1 MIVTSLN
8 VLARLDV
15 IDCRIVLYHVCDR
28 EPSLT
33 TIRQPRGDLGAAG
46 AERCLI
52 PFGGEP
58 CATESPIVPH
68 GELLARDITGPAQ
81 QSNANDGEFQS
92 AGLEVRQG
100 SARKSKEP
108 RIDRVSPI
116 KLGTKP
122 MVGAAVGG
130 CTLAALIV
138 RRLARQAVAVPQ
150 SV

>member
-33 TIRQPRGDLGAAG
+33 TIRQPRRGRALLASL
-46 AERCLI
+46 R
-52 PFGGEP
+52 GEP
-58 CATESPIVPH
+58 CATENPIVLH
-68 GELLARDITGPAQ
+68 GELLARDSTGPAQ

-92 AGLEVRQG
+92 AGLEVRQR

-108 RIDRVSPI
+108 RIDRLSPI

-122 MVGAAVGG
+122 RVGAAVGG